1 MLIFRCSSLLICA
14 LMFGCATVPP
24 PAPKVGMSAT
34 GRMGGNLFVP
44 EKNIHRTTNPDG
56 SVSIVIDLPE
66 APAE

>member
-1 MLIFRCSSLLICA
+1 MSILKCSSLLVCC

-24 PAPKVGMSAT
+24 STPKTGMSAT
-34 GRMGGNLFVP
+34 GKMGGNLFVP

>member
-1 MLIFRCSSLLICA
+1 
-14 LMFGCATVPP
+14 MFGCATVPP
-24 PAPKVGMSAT
+24 SAPKAGMSAT
-34 GRMGGNLFVP
+34 GKMGGNLFVP